1 MTCICGRFLCT
12 HLHCEGVSATLL
24 SCGIFPS
31 LISPILSIHV
41 LVVWQAIYILHLIC
55 IGLPLVM
62 NYFELFE
69 TPVTLIMNQEALSTK
84 FFALQRQYHPDF
96 YFNASEQERA
106 EVLEKS
112 SSINKAYKIFQVP
125 DETIKY
131 VLQLKGLL
139 TEEEKYALHPEF
151 LMEMM
156 ELNEGLMDVEDSGF
170 EETEV
175 KLRQA
180 ENALYDH
187 VKVIIEGYD
196 DGVTTNEQLLLVKDY
211 YYKKKYLQR
220 ILERMA
226 GMRNIAGV

>member
-1 MTCICGRFLCT
+1 
-12 HLHCEGVSATLL
+12 
-24 SCGIFPS
+24 
-31 LISPILSIHV
+31 
-41 LVVWQAIYILHLIC
+41 
-55 IGLPLVM
+55 M

-69 TPVTLIMNQEALSTK
+69 TPVSLTINQEALSK
-84 FFALQRQYHPDF
+84 KYFELQRKYHPDF
-96 YFNASEQERA
+96 YTNASDEERE
-106 EVLEKS
+106 EVLQKS
-112 SSINKAYKIFQVP
+112 SSINKAYKTFQVP

-139 TEEEKYALHPEF
+139 PEDEKYALPPEF

-175 KLRQA
+175 KLRQV

-187 VKVIIEGYD
+187 VRVIIDAYDEGI
-196 DGVTTNEQLLLVKDY
+196 TTNEQLLLVKDY